1 MAFTLDHVAQGEHFS
16 DQRTKEIDRIIEARL
31 VETRVPGAAVVLVED
46 GRVVHAR
53 GFGLADVE
61 TETPVSSNTI
71 FAIGSVS
78 KSFVANALLQ
88 LERDGRISLDD
99 PVVSHL
105 PAFRSVT
112 KKKSDTISI
121 RQFMQHTSGFPCST
135 EIDTKRAGVDRRVLW
150 PKWRRRQNDIG

>member
-1 MAFTLDHVAQGEHFS
+1 MKLRWLIALCVAFTLDHVAQGEHFS

-78 KSFVANALLQ
+78 KSFVANALLE
-88 LERDGRISLDD
+88 LERG
-99 PVVSHL
+99 
-105 PAFRSVT
+105 
-112 KKKSDTISI
+112 
-121 RQFMQHTSGFPCST
+121 SGGLCEAGSW
-135 EIDTKRAGVDRRVLW
+135 RAH
-150 PKWRRRQNDIG
+150 